1 MFQGK
6 YKVYLDGK
14 LVAEKENSITRAG
27 RSIILKSL
35 MGLIPNIG
43 GSIQIGIDSTA
54 NGTIDLDS
62 ASTSS
67 GVVTYTTKYNHQYR
81 VGDIVTIIGNSIS
94 AYNVSSATIT
104 VVPTATTFKITS
116 AGNASVGTGGAV
128 QLVKSLDGLIPNDR
142 LGFSVGSSPVT
153 LAFLD
158 NLGSFDAM
166 VFKTSISPTGPLAE
180 AFKIQE
186 LGLFP
191 YALEDVVQKQTTLF
205 NGSVSD
211 GWLNGTTPLLL
222 GNSLSTSAYI
232 DSSVT
237 AYPFRIGDTALF
249 LKGTQTITSNSI
261 LTSLGDTIYGQE
273 DYLSLAISKA
283 TATTPT
289 ITIKFYTNAN
299 AYYTFS
305 YTTVST
311 DTQKIIS
318 KKKSEAT
325 VTGAPTWNDIQKVEI
340 SSSTDCVI
348 DAIRFND
355 NNNLDTTHGM
365 VSRTTLDQPIVK
377 ASNQELDIEY
387 YLSLTFNKT
396 VT

>member
-1 MFQGK
+1 MFHGK
-6 YKVYLDGK
+6 YKIYLDGK

-43 GSIQIGIDSTA
+43 GSIQIGIDNTA

-62 ASTSS
+62 ASTLS
-67 GVVTYTTKYNHQYR
+67 GVITYTTKYNHQYK
-81 VGDIVTIIGNSIS
+81 VGDIITVVGNSIS
-94 AYNVSSATIT
+94 AYNVVSATIT
-104 VVPTATTFKITS
+104 LVPSATTFKISS
-116 AGNASVGTGGAV
+116 AGNASAGTGGAA
-128 QLVKSLDGLIPNDR
+128 QLVRSLDGLIPNDR

-166 VFKTSISPTGPLAE
+166 VFKTSISPTGPLSE

-191 YALEDVVQKQTTLF
+191 YALENVVQKQTTLF

-211 GWLNGTTPLLL
+211 GWLNVTTPLLL

-232 DSSVT
+232 DATVT
-237 AYPFRIGDTALF
+237 TYPFRIGDTALF

-299 AYYTFS
+299 SYYTYT

-318 KKKSEAT
+318 KKKSEAV
-325 VTGAPTWNDIQKVEI
+325 VTGAPTWNDIQKIEI
-340 SSSTDCVI
+340 TSSTDCVI